1 MNKRTTMS
9 KKRDTIR
16 KALNEKGV
24 CITDGIPEHIIVTL
38 HAHGYK
44 IKKRKAKRWTSVSQ

>member
-1 MNKRTTMS
+1 MS